1 MQAAID
7 RVMKTYGMM
16 VNLTA
21 EEEQSARKR
30 VTEFLSGRAE
40 DESRL
45 VVEGIK
51 FLRGDKP
58 VRARRGV

>member
-1 MQAAID
+1 
-7 RVMKTYGMM
+7 MKTYGMM